1 VIGLLFLLL
10 LLSILWTG
18 VFIGPIPIPFL
29 LALIPTLVVV
39 VGFAAIFV
47 LRKLRARKAA
57 QEIERTLKQ
66 QGEEHAKLVRPDLQ
80 PEVAQMQ
87 SEFSKAVGALKSSKL
102 SRGGADALSV
112 LPWYLIIGPPGV
124 GKSTALVN
132 SGLQFPYLSAGG
144 GVRGVGGTR
153 NCQWWLTNEAVILD
167 TAGRYTTE
175 DEDRDEWFSFL
186 EMLRKTRPRRPINGL
201 LVAVN
206 AAELAQLDEES
217 SAALGQR
224 IRERV
229 DEVMAH
235 LRMRVPVYVMFMKC
249 DLLAGFVEMFGDL
262 SKTERGQI
270 WGFTEAMGSTG
281 DPAEV
286 FRHGFDELLEVL
298 EARALERIAQ
308 VRRLEDRER
317 VFQFPAQFE
326 ALRKNLTAFI
336 GALFSANVYQDTPLL
351 RGAYFSSATQE
362 GRPIDRVMQAIASKF
377 GVQASLPV
385 TEESPP
391 QPKSYFL
398 SDLFSKVIFP
408 DQGLANRS
416 SKEVSRQ
423 KLLSYLYAALGFAF
437 VLVLVVFSTVAYVRN
452 GHLIS
457 STREVVR
464 AMKPGP
470 SDLSSLTPLR
480 VQVQKLLEGQG
491 GSQILSLGM
500 SEGNALI
507 QSAGGLYASRVKAEL
522 IQPAFDDITAKLR
535 TFVKRQLG
543 APQRLTR
550 EHLPYLEALK
560 LHLLLAPA
568 QGEPTPDSTQVDW
581 VASTLAESF
590 VTRSGHADDRALAQE
605 DAALFVQLLA
615 RDPSLGLTR
624 DTELVKESREILRH
638 LDVADQA
645 LYQLL
650 DDAEKACKNDSL
662 TLAEVAGGGVPQMK
676 GVRSVRGAFTKECYD
691 TRISSQLKNGVKIS
705 DGWVLGPGSAA
716 GNAALATQQVSSLYF
731 EQYIAEWKRFL
742 ESIGFEKPSTS
753 SQLLELLDN
762 LTSGEP
768 TPLAR
773 LFAKVAYHTR
783 LSSTLANLGSQAEHL
798 LGGGPAGDHVVT
810 TKDVQSEFEGLT
822 RFALGEKGQASGGG
836 GGPPT
841 PLDKYLQTLRAV
853 VEELRGDAQSPHAI
867 QKAMAQVESQ
877 LTGQQLGW
885 WQQPFLK
892 RLLIAPLQVT
902 AVSHLN
908 QEWFDSVYSPFKAS
922 LAGRYP
928 FEPRGADATLADV
941 AAYFRPAQGTL
952 WGFYDKNL
960 QTDLQ
965 RMGDHFQVANPTAGQ
980 IYSGNVLEFLGRAQ
994 EVTNAL
1000 FPPGAPEIS
1009 AGFAVNVHPSTR
1021 LDLMRFKVDG
1031 QAVDYRNG
1039 PETWTPIKWPEAG
1052 QSGASLYVHTP
1063 QGGTDEIDGPGEW
1076 GLLRLLE
1083 QGTLKSREATTF
1095 TVVWK
1100 FAKLEGKPEVA
1111 IEFRPARSQSPF
1123 LGAGGAGEKGSLLRP
1138 LRAAGINPPAGVD
1151 SGPVA
1156 RAK

>member
-18 VFIGPIPIPFL
+18 VFIGPIPIPLL

-39 VGFAAIFV
+39 LGVAAIF
-47 LRKLRARKAA
+47 LMRKLKARQAA
-57 QEIERTLKQ
+57 QEIERTLKK
-66 QGEEHAKLVRPDLQ
+66 QGDEHAKLVRPDLQ

-87 SEFSKAVGALKSSKL
+87 SEFSKAVGSLKSSKL

-186 EMLRKTRPRRPINGL
+186 EMLRKTRPKRPINGL
-201 LVAVN
+201 LIAVN
-206 AAELAQLDEES
+206 TAELAQFDEES
-217 SAALGQR
+217 SATLGQR

-235 LRMRVPVYVMFMKC
+235 LRMRVPVYVLFMKC

-270 WGFTEAMGSTG
+270 WGFTEALGSTG

-286 FRHGFDELLEVL
+286 FQHGFDELVEVL
-298 EARALERIAQ
+298 EKRALERIAQ
-308 VRRLEDRER
+308 VRRLDDRER

-326 ALRKNLTAFI
+326 ALRTNLTAFI

-377 GVQASLPV
+377 GLQASLPM
-385 TEESPP
+385 TEDRPP

-398 SDLFSKVIFP
+398 TDLFSKVIFP
-408 DQGLANRS
+408 DQNLANRS
-416 SKEVSRQ
+416 SKEVGRQ
-423 KLLSYLYAALGFAF
+423 KILSYGYAGIGFIF
-437 VLVLVVFSTVAYVRN
+437 VLIVVAFSTVAYLKN
-452 GHLIS
+452 GQLIA
-457 STREVVR
+457 STREVIR
-464 AMKPGP
+464 SMKPGLNGLA
-470 SDLSSLTPLR
+470 SLSPLR
-480 VQVQKLLEGQG
+480 AQVQKLLDEQG
-491 GSQILSLGM
+491 GTQIFSFGM
-500 SEGNALI
+500 SEGNALL
-507 QSAGGLYASRVKAEL
+507 QSAGGLYATRAKAEL
-522 IQPAFDDITAKLR
+522 VQAAYDDTSAKLR
-535 TFVKRQLG
+535 GFVKKQLG
-543 APQRLTR
+543 APERLTR

-560 LHLLLAPA
+560 LLLILSPAP
-568 QGEPTPDSTQVDW
+568 GEPTLDAAQIDW
-581 VASTLAESF
+581 TAGAIADAYVA
-590 VTRSGHADDRALAQE
+590 RSRHADDRGMASD
-605 DAALFVQLLA
+605 DAALYVKLLQ
-615 RDPSLGLTR
+615 RDPKLGFPR
-624 DTELVKESREILRH
+624 DAELVQESREILRH

-645 LYQLL
+645 LFQLL
-650 DDAEKACKNDSL
+650 DDAEKQCKNDAL
-662 TLAEVAGGGVPQMK
+662 TLTEAIGGGVPQMK
-676 GVRSVRGAFTKECYD
+676 SARNVRGAFTKECFD
-691 TRISSQLKNGVKIS
+691 SRISAELKNGVKIS

-716 GNAALATQQVSSLYF
+716 GNPSLASQQVSSLYF

-742 ESIGFEKPSTS
+742 ESITFEKPSNS
-753 SQLLELLDN
+753 SQVLELLDN
-762 LTSGEP
+762 LTSGDP

-798 LGGGPAGDHVVT
+798 LGGGGAGDHVVT
-810 TKDVQSEFEGLT
+810 AKDVQTEFDGFAH
-822 RFALGEKGQASGGG
+822 FALGEKGAAGG

-841 PLDKYLQTLRAV
+841 PLDKYLQTLRAALD
-853 VEELRGDAQSPHAI
+853 ELRADAQNPHVL
-867 QKAMAQVESQ
+867 QKTMAQTESQ
-877 LTGQQLGW
+877 LAGLQLGW
-885 WQQPFLK
+885 WQQPCLK
-892 RLLIAPLQVT
+892 RLLLAPLQVT

-908 QEWFDSVYSPFKAS
+908 QAWFDSVYSPFKAS

-928 FEPRGADATLADV
+928 FDGHGADATLADV
-941 AAYFRPAQGTL
+941 AAYFKPGQGTL
-952 WGFYDKNL
+952 WAFFDKNL

-965 RMGDHFQVANPTAGQ
+965 RMGDHFQVANGTAGQ
-980 IYSGNVLEFLGRAQ
+980 LYSASVLEFLGRGD

-1000 FPPGAPEIS
+1000 FPPGAPEMS
-1009 AGFAVNVHPSTR
+1009 AGFSVNIRPSTR
-1021 LDLMRFKVDG
+1021 LDLMRLKVDG
-1031 QAVDYRNG
+1031 QTVDYRNG
-1039 PETWTPIKWPEAG
+1039 PETWTPMKWPEAG
-1052 QSGASLYVHTP
+1052 QSGASLYIHTP

-1076 GLLRLLE
+1076 GLFRLLE
-1083 QGTLKSREATTF
+1083 QGTLKAHDATTF

-1100 FAKLEGKPEVA
+1100 FSKIEGKPEVA
-1111 IEFRPARSQSPF
+1111 IEFKPARSQNPF
-1123 LGAGGAGEKGSLLRP
+1123 LAAGTLLRP
-1138 LRAAGINPPAGVD
+1138 FRAAGISPPAGVEA
-1151 SGPVA
+1151 SPA
-1156 RAK
+1156 AKAK